1 MLPQASSCGFCRVL
15 EMVSSCLAHVQRVPA
30 LCNRVLYVEQPKLS
44 KVNASCL
51 KTNQRPLSTDTN
63 AKRIEPIVK
72 MCGITSAR
80 DAETAARAGASLIG
94 MILWP
99 KSKRSVSLEAA
110 KEISKVARECGA
122 EPVGV
127 FVDDDLDTI
136 LRVADAS
143 GIEFI
148 QLHGDESRASLPQLL
163 RKSRII
169 YVLHADDGGNLIN
182 NAPSEDC
189 LLVDWFLVDS
199 AKGGSGKG
207 FNWKE
212 FKLPPIESK
221 NGWLLAGGLHPD
233 NVSEAVSLL
242 RPDGVDVS
250 SGICAPDGINK
261 DPQRIASFMNNVRSS
276 KNSFMNNV

>member
-1 MLPQASSCGFCRVL
+1 MFKEFLHFSIGSCMWNNL
-15 EMVSSCLAHVQRVPA
+15 
-30 LCNRVLYVEQPKLS
+30 KLS

-51 KTNQRPLSTDTN
+51 KTNQSPLSTDTN

-72 MCGITSAR
+72 MCGIASAR
-80 DAETAARAGASLIG
+80 DAETAARAGANLIG

-122 EPVGV
+122 ESVGV

-148 QLHGDESRASLPQLL
+148 QLHGDESRVSLPQLL

-169 YVLHADDGGNLIN
+169 YVLHADDSGYLIN
-182 NAPSEDC
+182 NVPSEDC
-189 LLVDWFLVDS
+189 LPVDWFLVDS

-212 FKLPPIESK
+212 FKLPPIKSK

-242 RPDGVDVS
+242 RP
-250 SGICAPDGINK
+250 
-261 DPQRIASFMNNVRSS
+261 
-276 KNSFMNNV
+276 